1 MPSTSLYVNVL
12 PSASWGMTAPG
23 AAPASAG
30 SVAWTAWSRPAAQAG
45 KPAAVSSGWG
55 MVAATS
61 DGAPWAAA
69 PAVIFSP
76 STPMLCIAGLSSMAL
91 MIWSVFWLRTTG
103 SNSVVDSPQ
112 AAASAT
118 RGSTV
123 VRSRRDKDA
132 LIVETPR
139 VRDSSGDV
147 EPTHQ
152 SVACAAIGWGPFRYP
167 RPAAG

>member
-23 AAPASAG
+23 AA
-30 SVAWTAWSRPAAQAG
+30 T
-45 KPAAVSSGWG
+45 
-55 MVAATS
+55 
-61 DGAPWAAA
+61 
-69 PAVIFSP
+69 AVIFSP

-123 VRSRRDKDA
+123 VWSRRDKDA

-147 EPTHQ
+147 EPTPQ
-152 SVACAAIGWGPFRYP
+152 SVACAAIGWSPFRYA
-167 RPAAG
+167 RHAAAVSILRNLRRYGGSAH